1 MSQFAVSANDI
12 DIAGLSL
19 DVSVPTDWLN
29 AELAD
34 ADVTARAP
42 GHLSARLSRTGNEIV
57 VRGRV
62 KAPVATPCAR
72 CLSPAPLDVDAELSL
87 FLRPAP
93 KAETHGPGHRHRR
106 DDGGRNGAAKAEPK
120 VKEAEYEFTAEEADV
135 DTYDG
140 ETVVLDPFIREAIL
154 LEMPNFPLCSEA
166 CPGIGPAASREDRE
180 GGSSTLVGGAVV
192 EDKAAPGLDP
202 RLAPLSAL
210 REKLGQ
216 KPSASDKREQ
226 PASASPANA
235 GTSKKK
241 TKKE

>member
-12 DIAGLSL
+12 DISGLSL
-19 DVSVPTDWLN
+19 DMSVPTDWLN

-34 ADVTARAP
+34 ADVTGRAP

-72 CLSPAPLDVDAELSL
+72 CLSPAPLDIDAELSL
-87 FLRPAP
+87 LLRPAP

-120 VKEAEYEFTAEEADV
+120 VKEAEYEFTADEADV

-166 CPGIGPAASREDRE
+166 CPGIGPAASREDRQ
-180 GGSSTLVGGAVV
+180 GGSSTLVGGAVE
-192 EDKAAPGLDP
+192 EDEAAPGLDP

-216 KPSASDKREQ
+216 KPSASVKREQ

>member
-1 MSQFAVSANDI
+1 MSQVTVSAHDI
-12 DIAGLSL
+12 DISGVAL
-19 DVSVPTDWLN
+19 DVPLPVDWLN
-29 AELAD
+29 TELSDAE
-34 ADVTARAP
+34 VTALAP
-42 GHLSARLSRTGNEIV
+42 GHLTARLSRSANEIV

-62 KAPVATPCAR
+62 KVAVATPCAR
-72 CLSPAPLDVDAELSL
+72 CLAPASQDIDAELSL
-87 FLRPAP
+87 LLRPAP
-93 KAETHGPGHRHRR
+93 KAEAHGQGHRR
-106 DDGGRNGAAKAEPK
+106 DDGGRNGAPKAGAKAKEP
-120 VKEAEYEFTAEEADV
+120 EYEFSADEADV

-180 GGSSTLVGGAVV
+180 GGPSNLVSGAV
-192 EDKAAPGLDP
+192 EEEGAAPGLDP

-216 KPSASDKREQ
+216 RPGASGKPERSPSTS
-226 PASASPANA
+226 PASAGIP
-235 GTSKKK
+235 KKK